1 MRSRV
6 FRLAVMLVLPFTV
19 VSLRAADVT
28 RQQAALFERK
38 LGEIAKPNP
47 PTARPGLRRTPVTET
62 ELNSWFQFEAPPLL
76 PDGVTEPQVTLVGGG
91 KVAGH
96 AVVDLDRVAKSR
108 TTGGLFDPWRYLGG
122 RVPVDVTGTLRTAD
136 GMGRFEIESA
146 QLSGV
151 PVPRV
156 LLQEVV
162 SYYSRGEKTPQGVRL
177 DDAFPLPA
185 GIRQIELGQGRAVV
199 VQ

>member
-1 MRSRV
+1 MSA
-6 FRLAVMLVLPFTV
+6 LLLTV
-19 VSLRAADVT
+19 ISLRAADVT
-28 RQQAALFERK
+28 RQQAAVFERK
-38 LGEIAKPNP
+38 LGEIATPGSPAIK
-47 PTARPGLRRTPVTET
+47 PGLRRTPVTES
-62 ELNSWFQFEAPPLL
+62 ELNSWLQFEAPPLL
-76 PDGVTEPQVTLVGGG
+76 PEGVTEPQVTLVGGG

-136 GMGRFEIESA
+136 GGGRFDLESA

-151 PVPRV
+151 PVPRA

-162 SYYSRGEKTPQGVRL
+162 SFYSRGKKAPQGVRL
-177 DDAFPLPA
+177 DDAFTLPA
-185 GIRQIELGQGRAVV
+185 GIQQIELGQGRAVV

>member
-19 VSLRAADVT
+19 ISLRAADVT

-38 LGEIAKPNP
+38 LGEITKPNP
-47 PTARPGLRRTPVTET
+47 PTTKPGLRRTPVTET